1 MIRRKTISV
10 RADGVQAQ
18 FLNNIS
24 SIQESVTK
32 FQEMA
37 ADSGNDVIMQ
47 YQSQKE
53 NYEREIEKL
62 AARVEKQTQQDKE
75 LKQALAALQAEVEQY
90 EHEKTQYEEQLEIV
104 VSETLQL
111 EKKISK
117 SSVKEHEIVVVS
129 ALIEEKV
136 ALAEAKTQLK
146 KNCKMEKQRLDE
158 ELARIKARREK
169 LEQDEQNEALKQI
182 DEEFEQQ
189 NSRLVEQKKLLAD

>member
-1 MIRRKTISV
+1 
-10 RADGVQAQ
+10 
-18 FLNNIS
+18 
-24 SIQESVTK
+24 
-32 FQEMA
+32 MA

-182 DEEFEQQ
+182 DEEFELQ

>member
-1 MIRRKTISV
+1 
-10 RADGVQAQ
+10 
-18 FLNNIS
+18 
-24 SIQESVTK
+24 
-32 FQEMA
+32 MA

-47 YQSQKE
+47 YQTQKE

-182 DEEFEQQ
+182 DEEFELQ

>member
-1 MIRRKTISV
+1 
-10 RADGVQAQ
+10 
-18 FLNNIS
+18 
-24 SIQESVTK
+24 
-32 FQEMA
+32 MA

-47 YQSQKE
+47 YQTQKE

-111 EKKISK
+111 EKKFSK

>member
-1 MIRRKTISV
+1 
-10 RADGVQAQ
+10 
-18 FLNNIS
+18 
-24 SIQESVTK
+24 
-32 FQEMA
+32 MA

-129 ALIEEKV
+129 ALIETPSLV
-136 ALAEAKTQLK
+136 CLYT
-146 KNCKMEKQRLDE
+146 
-158 ELARIKARREK
+158 
-169 LEQDEQNEALKQI
+169 LEFQS
-182 DEEFEQQ
+182 
-189 NSRLVEQKKLLAD
+189 SRLESASEIESSRLTFLPEP

>member
-1 MIRRKTISV
+1 
-10 RADGVQAQ
+10 
-18 FLNNIS
+18 
-24 SIQESVTK
+24 
-32 FQEMA
+32 MA

-47 YQSQKE
+47 YQTQKE

-90 EHEKTQYEEQLEIV
+90 EHEKIQYEEQLAIV
-104 VSETLQL
+104 ASETLQL

-146 KNCKMEKQRLDE
+146 KNCKMEKQRLDD

-169 LEQDEQNEALKQI
+169 LEQEEQNEALKQI

>member
-1 MIRRKTISV
+1 
-10 RADGVQAQ
+10 
-18 FLNNIS
+18 
-24 SIQESVTK
+24 
-32 FQEMA
+32 MA

-47 YQSQKE
+47 YQTQKE

-90 EHEKTQYEEQLEIV
+90 EHEKTQYEEQLAIV
-104 VSETLQL
+104 ASETLQL

-169 LEQDEQNEALKQI
+169 LEQEEQNEALKQI

>member
-1 MIRRKTISV
+1 
-10 RADGVQAQ
+10 
-18 FLNNIS
+18 
-24 SIQESVTK
+24 
-32 FQEMA
+32 MA

-47 YQSQKE
+47 YQTQKE

-90 EHEKTQYEEQLEIV
+90 EHEKIQYEEQLAIV
-104 VSETLQL
+104 ASETLQL

-169 LEQDEQNEALKQI
+169 LEQEEQNEALKQI